1 VSAILVDKCRKRKQT
16 VDDQWADRPTE
27 NLRLG
32 KSTLSGQKRQSMIK
46 IYAGN
51 GEQRD
56 DRAKTDAVSF
66 LWLVV
71 KMFHRS
77 VGIARAILPF
87 TRTETVWKWL
97 FFHDKPRI
105 HSALEPTTGAFFG
118 LVTIFLD
125 RTH

>member
-16 VDDQWADRPTE
+16 VDDRWADRPTE

-46 IYAGN
+46 IYTGN

-77 VGIARAILPF
+77 IGIARAIFLATPSKAEKIFKLCPF
-87 TRTETVWKWL
+87 IGK
-97 FFHDKPRI
+97 
-105 HSALEPTTGAFFG
+105 A
-118 LVTIFLD
+118 TIFS
-125 RTH
+125 RAPPMM